1 MSYYPDHIT
10 WLGDNATADE
20 ELQAAMEPF
29 EEHDHAY
36 NFDSTACEFCGEPRE
51 EHNHEYVGGH
61 CLDCDD
67 VDADFDPTPYGV
79 LIDNVDALSY
89 RGLVKP

>member
-10 WLGDNATADE
+10 WMSDNATADE

-29 EEHDHAY
+29 EE
-36 NFDSTACEFCGEPRE
+36 CE
-51 EHNHEYVGGH
+51 HEYVGGR

-67 VDADFDPTPYGV
+67 IDEDFDPTPYGA
-79 LIDNVDALSY
+79 LIDSVDALSY
-89 RGLVKP
+89 RGLVKL